1 MPWRDGS
8 ERNRILASLVGRD
21 QQVPASPTTA
31 AGYKQKISQRPLMNA
46 ITIPF
51 RDKPGSEKEAPTALV
66 IAVRTYSKNTV
77 IMIELYGVK
86 TVKSHLGC
94 WSSEP
99 RDGNPT
105 REDSQEQPSCG
116 VRQPSDKKIS
126 ASQSI
131 TITKALL
138 LRAS

>member
-1 MPWRDGS
+1 
-8 ERNRILASLVGRD
+8 
-21 QQVPASPTTA
+21 
-31 AGYKQKISQRPLMNA
+31 MNA

-51 RDKPGSEKEAPTALV
+51 RDKTGSEKEAPTALV
-66 IAVRTYSKNTV
+66 IAVRTYSKYTV

-86 TVKSHLGC
+86 TVKSHRGC
-94 WSSEP
+94 WSSKP

-105 REDSQEQPSCG
+105 REDGQEQPSCG